1 MKKLFKH
8 SLFTNILTIVLFQF
22 LFTNLHA
29 QFTCNSNPNL
39 SFTLENGRCNILLE
53 DLNFGPA
60 MPHSVCPDVEHL
72 RFILLDSKRIP
83 IVGRKSFTPGI
94 YTLFWDVSDACGF
107 NILCQFTT
115 IVKFPD
121 GILNCSQVVPKVVA
135 INTMCGNG
143 DFESGTINSA
153 EWSEKH
159 GNNNIAACLMF
170 PMTCAICNYLDYGMA
185 SSTTTFLGGPL
196 FGCGSH
202 QTIVSKA
209 VDPTVGILTVAP
221 VPSINNYS
229 VRLGN
234 TTTIYGQEALIKEF
248 TVMPG
253 ATSLSFWYASIFENS
268 GHQGDRLTQPSFKTI
283 ITSQT
288 TGMDLSNLVDLGNGI
303 NELVSDGNDPF
314 FHIFDYIGIIPN
326 IVYKDWSCVNVDLKD
341 HVGEL
346 ITIEFRNRDC
356 RGGGHWGYTY
366 LDNICVGCPSGVI
379 ALDSA
384 SCLPGDICLDYTLPI
399 LNGVSGQCRFILN
412 VYRNNLTVY
421 SDTSGFLSTGNNYCF
436 HIDTCELLDEDLYD
450 YNIRVDCSVPAPPCP
465 LTPPP
470 IQNPIHLPVLY
481 LGKDSTGV
489 IPGLNNDIATCCIN
503 CCDSVIIFRTDSCC
517 SHLESTCE
525 VSSINISVTNGT
537 ISDLFW
543 NCGTIPAGY
552 LGSTNFTYTPTVA
565 CPLAL
570 DLCVNAS
577 GLNPMII
584 TYTITFI
591 SGSTC
596 IKTETKNCPCSQISG
611 ELWHDIDNDG
621 IQETGEPALVGYT
634 VNLIDLATGNII
646 MFTST
651 ASPNGSYSFSCMPP
665 GKYYVQFVPP
675 PGYEPSPFNTSGST
689 TDSDI
694 DHINGTYNTDIFI
707 VNNGDTIQNLDAGL
721 FNCCDFVLI
730 EDTNDSC
737 CSRINSLCAVDSI
750 KVNVQN
756 GTISLISWNCAP
768 RLNNYAFSGLSNFTL
783 GIPNNCPLSF
793 GVCVD
798 PIYTNPYAP
807 VIITYTVYSS
817 SGAVC
822 TKYDTLFCP
831 CAVITGEAWYDSNG
845 DGIYQQAENG
855 INGMLIQLVD
865 AMTGKTVSTMET
877 ITRPGTSSDDGY
889 YAFPCV
895 KPGMYYIR
903 FDSFAGLTNS
913 TPFQG
918 GNAETDSDITG
929 TYGPYTTYKIT
940 VMNGDTINN
949 IDGGYKDSSIVSI
962 GHLTIAGLIITET
975 TKAML
980 PSRVNLATANNSN
993 NKTEWSHYSGN
1004 YAFSDLTAGQ
1014 DYRISVENNDAPLQG
1029 VSTRD
1034 IVLIQ
1039 KHILGIKY
1047 LDSPYKI
1054 IAADVNNSQSITAS
1068 DLVELRKLILGVIET
1083 FPKNKSWRFVPKNYV
1098 FKNPTYPFP
1107 FEENILHSKMENN
1120 KMNTDFYAVKIGDVS
1135 GNALDLVNTSIRSV
1149 KSVQLIFEKAS
1160 YKKNEE
1166 ISVPVRLSEG
1176 DMLSG
1181 IQIALQLSDEL
1192 EFVTIEK
1199 GSLNINQEN
1208 YRFNRSQLLISY
1220 NEARGF
1226 DVGKKDIFTLKL
1238 KAKTDLNIDKKINS
1252 SNLLENEAYD
1262 LADQVVPLEVI
1273 NSVENIKTTSGVYQF
1288 YPAKPNPFKQE
1299 TMIEFEL
1306 PNEEAIIFTVYN
1318 PEGKLVWSK
1327 EKMYISGNNQMSI
1340 SKEDLGHSGLYYLH
1354 IQSKEFCKTQ
1364 RILMLD

>member
-1 MKKLFKH
+1 MLLPLF
-8 SLFTNILTIVLFQF
+8 VQ
-22 LFTNLHA
+22 
-29 QFTCNSNPNL
+29 
-39 SFTLENGRCNILLE
+39 
-53 DLNFGPA
+53 
-60 MPHSVCPDVEHL
+60 
-72 RFILLDSKRIP
+72 
-83 IVGRKSFTPGI
+83 
-94 YTLFWDVSDACGF
+94 
-107 NILCQFTT
+107 
-115 IVKFPD
+115 
-121 GILNCSQVVPKVVA
+121 SQ
-135 INTMCGNG
+135 NDTMCGKSVHTFNSVNNMNIQTG
-143 DFESGTINSA
+143 PIGAIYDTRNFSAISAGSHWSPINSFIPSN
-153 EWSEKH
+153 WYSDSI
-159 GNNNIAACLMF
+159 GPIFPIAIDNFQNVYLGTSRIYTIATIPVGLNECQIYKCS
-170 PMTCAICNYLDYGMA
+170 PPTYKAIPFCSLPCSGGGGFVGDIVFDKISGFVFA
-185 SSTTTFLGGPL
+185 SSLEDGK
-196 FGCGSH
+196 
-202 QTIVSKA
+202 IYK
-209 VDPTVGILTVAP
+209 
-221 VPSINNYS
+221 INN
-229 VRLGN
+229 V
-234 TTTIYGQEALIKEF
+234 
-248 TVMPG
+248 G
-253 ATSLSFWYASIFENS
+253 A
-268 GHQGDRLTQPSFKTI
+268 I
-283 ITSQT
+283 ISSY
-288 TGMDLSNLVDLGNGI
+288 DPFLPDNGI
-303 NELVSDGNDPF
+303 NGICPQNERIYGLGINYESGNTKLYFARISPTTREMYSLSIDGLGNFPTALNSEVLEINSLFGTQLIVSDLAFNCDGTRMLIAEREYAHSSKVFIYHLSGGVWTFGFSYFIGNSVFSGMNSAGGIDFGTNSLDENKIICDSKIWASGNQLKFDLPVIGTVYGF
-314 FHIFDYIGIIPN
+314 QGINSSGNLSTNNTSDIF
-326 IVYKDWSCVNVDLKD
+326 VRSRV
-341 HVGEL
+341 VGPVKGF
-346 ITIEFRNRDC
+346 I
-356 RGGGHWGYTY
+356 
-366 LDNICVGCPSGVI
+366 
-379 ALDSA
+379 
-384 SCLPGDICLDYTLPI
+384 GDIELFDCECDCQGLPDPI
-399 LNGVSGQCRFILN
+399 L
-412 VYRNNLTVY
+412 
-421 SDTSGFLSTGNNYCF
+421 
-436 HIDTCELLDEDLYD
+436 
-450 YNIRVDCSVPAPPCP
+450 
-465 LTPPP
+465 
-470 IQNPIHLPVLY
+470 
-481 LGKDSTGV
+481 
-489 IPGLNNDIATCCIN
+489 N
-503 CCDSVIIFRTDSCC
+503 CCDSVIIYKTDSCC

-525 VSSINISVTNGT
+525 VKSININVADGT

-543 NCGTIPAGY
+543 NCGTIPPGY
-552 LGSTNFTYTPTVA
+552 IGSTNFTYTPTTA

-570 DLCVNAS
+570 DLCVNAD
-577 GLNPMII
+577 GLNPVTI

-591 SGSTC
+591 DSSIC
-596 IKTETKNCPCSQISG
+596 VKTETKNCPCAYVSG

-675 PGYEPSPFNTSGST
+675 PGYEPSPFNTSGPT
-689 TDSDI
+689 IDSDI
-694 DHINGTYNTDIFI
+694 DHLNGNYNTDNFA
-707 VNNGDTIQNLDAGL
+707 VGPGDTIQNLDAGVY
-721 FNCCDFVLI
+721 NCCDFVII
-730 EDTNDSC
+730 ENTNDSC
-737 CSRINSLCAVDSI
+737 CSTITSLCAVDSI

-756 GTISLISWNCAP
+756 GTISLIRWNCAP
-768 RLNNYAFSGLSNFTL
+768 RLNNYYATGLSNFTL
-783 GIPNNCPLSF
+783 GIPSGCPLSF

-822 TKYDTLFCP
+822 TKYDTLYCP
-831 CAVITGEAWYDSNG
+831 CAVITGEAWYDANG
-845 DGIYQQAENG
+845 DGIYQQIENG

-889 YAFPCV
+889 YEFPCV

-903 FDSFAGLTNS
+903 FDSLAGFTTS

-918 GNAETDSDITG
+918 GNTETDSDITG
-929 TYGPYTTYKIT
+929 TYGSYTTYKIT

-949 IDGGYKDSSIVSI
+949 IDGGYKDSTSVAI

-980 PSRVNLATANNSN
+980 PSQVNLATINNSN
-993 NKTEWSHYSGN
+993 YKTEWSHYSGN

-1054 IAADVNNSQSITAS
+1054 IAADVNSSQSITAS
-1068 DLVELRKLILGVIET
+1068 DLAEIRKLILGVIET
-1083 FPKNKSWRFVPKNYV
+1083 IPKNKSWRFVPKNYV
-1098 FKNPTYPFP
+1098 FKNPAYPFP

-1135 GNALDLVNTSIRSV
+1135 GNALGLVNTTIRSV
-1149 KSVQLIFEKAS
+1149 KNIQLIFEKAS
-1160 YKKNEE
+1160 YEKNEE
-1166 ISVPVRLSEG
+1166 ISVPVRISEG
-1176 DMLSG
+1176 EMLSG
-1181 IQIALQLSDEL
+1181 IQIALQCSEEL

-1199 GSLNINQEN
+1199 GTLNINQEN
-1208 YRFNRSQLLISY
+1208 YRFNRGQLLISY

-1226 DVGKKDIFTLKL
+1226 DIGKKDIFTLRF
-1238 KAKTDLNIDKKINS
+1238 KAKTDLNIENKIRS

-1273 NSVENIKTTSGVYQF
+1273 SSVENIKTTSGVYKF

>member
-1 MKKLFKH
+1 MLLPLF
-8 SLFTNILTIVLFQF
+8 VQ
-22 LFTNLHA
+22 
-29 QFTCNSNPNL
+29 
-39 SFTLENGRCNILLE
+39 
-53 DLNFGPA
+53 
-60 MPHSVCPDVEHL
+60 
-72 RFILLDSKRIP
+72 
-83 IVGRKSFTPGI
+83 
-94 YTLFWDVSDACGF
+94 
-107 NILCQFTT
+107 
-115 IVKFPD
+115 
-121 GILNCSQVVPKVVA
+121 SQ
-135 INTMCGNG
+135 NDTMCGKAVHTFNSVNNMNIQSGPIGAIYDTRNFSAISAGSHWSPINSFIPSNWYSDSIGPIFPIAIDNFQNVYLGTSRIYSIATIPVGLNECQIYKCSPPTYKAIPFCSLPCSVGGGFVGDIVFDKISGFVFASSLEDGKIYKINNVGAIISSYDPFLPDNG
-143 DFESGTINSA
+143 TNGICPQNERIYGLGINYESGNTKLYFARI
-153 EWSEKH
+153 
-159 GNNNIAACLMF
+159 
-170 PMTCAICNYLDYGMA
+170 
-185 SSTTTFLGGPL
+185 SSTTREMYSLPIDGLGNFPTAL
-196 FGCGSH
+196 NSEVLEISNLCGSEL
-202 QTIVSKA
+202 IVSDLA
-209 VDPTVGILTVAP
+209 FNCDGTRMLIAERGYAHGSQVFLYHLSGGVWTFGFSYFISTFPGGAYSGQNSAGGIDFGTNSLNENKIICDSKIWATG
-221 VPSINNYS
+221 NY
-229 VRLGN
+229 L
-234 TTTIYGQEALIKEF
+234 
-248 TVMPG
+248 M
-253 ATSLSFWYASIFENS
+253 
-268 GHQGDRLTQPSFKTI
+268 
-283 ITSQT
+283 
-288 TGMDLSNLVDLGNGI
+288 
-303 NELVSDGNDPF
+303 
-314 FHIFDYIGIIPN
+314 
-326 IVYKDWSCVNVDLKD
+326 
-341 HVGEL
+341 
-346 ITIEFRNRDC
+346 
-356 RGGGHWGYTY
+356 
-366 LDNICVGCPSGVI
+366 
-379 ALDSA
+379 
-384 SCLPGDICLDYTLPI
+384 YTLPTPSFLYGI
-399 LNGVSGQCRFILN
+399 QGINSSGNN
-412 VYRNNLTVY
+412 VTTNNATDIFVN
-421 SDTSGFLSTGNNYCF
+421 SRRIPNSTGSSAAKGF
-436 HIDTCELLDEDLYD
+436 MGDVELFDCEC
-450 YNIRVDCSVPAPPCP
+450 DCQG
-465 LTPPP
+465 LP
-470 IQNPIHLPVLY
+470 IPIL
-481 LGKDSTGV
+481 
-489 IPGLNNDIATCCIN
+489 N
-503 CCDSVIIFRTDSCC
+503 CCDSVIIYKTDSCC

-525 VSSINISVTNGT
+525 VKSINISVANGT

-543 NCGTIPAGY
+543 NCGTIPPGY

-570 DLCVNAS
+570 DICVNAN
-577 GLNPMII
+577 GLNPVTI
-584 TYTITFI
+584 TYNITFI
-591 SGSTC
+591 DSSLCT
-596 IKTETKNCPCSQISG
+596 KTETKNCACNYVSG
-611 ELWHDIDNDG
+611 VMWHDLDNDG
-621 IQETGEPALVGYT
+621 INETGEPALVGYT
-634 VNLIDLATGNII
+634 VNLIDCATGNII
-646 MFTST
+646 MFTPT
-651 ASPNGSYSFSCMPP
+651 TSPNGSYSFSCMPP

-675 PGYEPSPFNTSGST
+675 LGYEPSPFNTSGPT

-694 DHINGTYNTDIFI
+694 DHLNGTYNTDKFM

-730 EDTNDSC
+730 EETNDSC
-737 CSRINSLCAVDSI
+737 CSTITSLCAVDSI

-768 RLNNYAFSGLSNFTL
+768 RLNNYAYSGLSNFTL

-831 CAVITGEAWYDSNG
+831 CAVITGEAWYDANG
-845 DGIYQQAENG
+845 DGINQQIENG

-889 YAFPCV
+889 YEFPCV

-903 FDSFAGLTNS
+903 FDSLAGFTTS

-949 IDGGYKDSSIVSI
+949 IDGGYKDSTIVSI
-962 GHLTIAGLIITET
+962 GHLTIAGLIISET

-993 NKTEWSHYSGN
+993 YKTEWSHYSGN
-1004 YAFSDLTAGQ
+1004 YAFTDLISGQ

-1068 DLVELRKLILGVIET
+1068 DLAEIRKLILGAIET
-1083 FPKNKSWRFVPKNYV
+1083 YPKNKSWRFIPKNYV
-1098 FKNPTYPFP
+1098 FKNPAYPFP

-1135 GNALDLVNTSIRSV
+1135 GNALGLVNTTIRTV
-1149 KSVQLIFEKAS
+1149 KNVQLFFEKAS

-1166 ISVPVRLSEG
+1166 ISVPVRISES

-1181 IQIALQLSDEL
+1181 IQIALQCSDEL

-1208 YRFNRSQLLISY
+1208 YRFNRGQLLISY
-1220 NEARGF
+1220 NDAQGF

-1238 KAKTDLNIDKKINS
+1238 KAKTDLNIDNKIRS
-1252 SNLLENEAYD
+1252 SNSLENEAYD

-1273 NSVENIKTTSGVYQF
+1273 SSVENIKTTSGVYKF

-1318 PEGKLVWSK
+1318 PEGKLLWSK